1 MLKLGKDLKIED
13 MSFDGLLPA
22 LDSGQIDMVAAG
34 MTVTPEREKNAL
46 FSDPYYSASQRI
58 IVKKGSPISN
68 KYQLPGR
75 KLAYS
80 WVRLATL
87 WRLRLLEHQSHNSKP
102 RRVFCRN

>member
-1 MLKLGKDLKIED
+1 

-58 IVKKGSPISN
+58 IVKKGSSIRN

-75 KLAYS
+75 KIGVQLGTTGDTLAS
-80 WVRLATL
+80 KIA
-87 WRLRLLEHQSHNSKP
+87 EHQSHNSKP
-102 RRVFCRN
+102 RRAVLQGIKFGKN

>member
-1 MLKLGKDLKIED
+1 MLDLSRLSILITIKWLALTLIWRGKFAKSLGKDLKVED

-58 IVKKGSPISN
+58 I
-68 KYQLPGR
+68 
-75 KLAYS
+75 
-80 WVRLATL
+80 
-87 WRLRLLEHQSHNSKP
+87 
-102 RRVFCRN
+102 C